1 MSVFLKTSMLDWP
14 PYVKVKFFNFVIYLL
29 DFKAQMPQN
38 KPSTKPKDEM
48 QRGPRKRTKIFC
60 AKYVK

>member
-1 MSVFLKTSMLDWP
+1 MLDWP

-29 DFKAQMPQN
+29 DFMAQMLQN

-48 QRGPRKRTKIFC
+48 QRGPSSF
-60 AKYVK
+60 

>member
-29 DFKAQMPQN
+29 DFMAQMLQN

-48 QRGPRKRTKIFC
+48 QRGPRSF
-60 AKYVK
+60 